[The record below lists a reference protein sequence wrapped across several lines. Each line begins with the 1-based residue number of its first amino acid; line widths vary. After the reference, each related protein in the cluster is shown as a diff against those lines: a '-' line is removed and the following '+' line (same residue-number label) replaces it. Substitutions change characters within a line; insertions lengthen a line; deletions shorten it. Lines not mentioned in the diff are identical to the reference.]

1 MQQSLK
7 LSLKQEKKKK
17 KKSKG
22 HINSYGKLETVLIG
36 KQIDLI
42 STMCFRREIF
52 NFCFFPNVLAF
63 PINLSESFEL
73 R

>member
-1 MQQSLK
+1 MQSLK
-7 LSLKQEKKKK
+7 LSLKQEKK

-42 STMCFRREIF
+42 STMCLRREIF